1 MTIPNEDRKLIIDD
15 LVNDLCE
22 HNYPVELMKK
32 DYEVYPGCEVDL
44 AIIDTEKEPIAFFM
58 IALESWDKTKETLI
72 RIANRIKEPHIPCF
86 VVNPNFTG
94 DKQNYDLMFLRP
106 LVSEK
111 RHLIQVQSIEEASQ
125 RIIPYIVLNKR
136 SLHKQI
142 EKAVDKVMRDVCW
155 TLASVLLILDI
166 IDFIINKGLTIQNV
180 SLIAVI
186 VGLTLAPFI
195 RKFKSGLI
203 EYER

>member
-1 MTIPNEDRKLIIDD
+1 MTIPKEDRDSIIDNLID
-15 LVNDLCE
+15 DLCE
-22 HNYPVELMKK
+22 HSYPVELMKK

-44 AIIDTEKEPIAFFM
+44 AIIDTEKELIAFFM
-58 IALESWDKTKETLI
+58 IALESWDKTKEALI
-72 RIANRIKEPHIPCF
+72 RIANRIKEPYIPCF
-86 VVNPNFTG
+86 VINYHYPG
-94 DKQNYDLMFLRP
+94 DKPKYTLEFLGT
-106 LVSEK
+106 LVSDT
-111 RHLIQVQSIEEASQ
+111 RHFMQIHSVEEASQ
-125 RIIPYIVLNKR
+125 RIIPYIVLKKR

-142 EKAVDKVMRDVCW
+142 EKAVDKAMRVICW
-155 TLASVLLILDI
+155 TLALVLLCLGI
-166 IDFIINKGLTIQNV
+166 IDFILNKGLTVQNV